1 MLYLMMD
8 NLTNSHLVK
17 VGYSDGTKGQLQI
30 INILSGGT
38 FTTPRSNGVGMG
50 MYLKID
56 SNNNTPFVR
65 SRGSQYCY
73 AVNLETGQVREFSR
87 DKMVTPVKTEVNV
100 IG

>member
-1 MLYLMMD
+1 M
-8 NLTNSHLVK
+8 K
-17 VGYSDGTKGQLQI
+17 VNFGTKGQFQI
-30 INILSGGT
+30 INVLSGGT
-38 FTTPRSNGVGMG
+38 FTTLRSNGSSMG

-65 SRGSQYCY
+65 SRGPQYCY

>member
-1 MLYLMMD
+1 M
-8 NLTNSHLVK
+8 K
-17 VGYSDGTKGQLQI
+17 VNFCTKGQVQI

-38 FTTPRSNGVGMG
+38 FTAPRTNGNGMG

-56 SNNNTPFVR
+56 SHNNTPFFR
-65 SRGSQYCY
+65 SRSSQCCY
-73 AVNLETGQVREFSR
+73 AVNLETGQVREFPS

>member
-1 MLYLMMD
+1 M
-8 NLTNSHLVK
+8 K
-17 VGYSDGTKGQLQI
+17 VNFGTKGQVQI

-38 FTTPRSNGVGMG
+38 FTAPRTNGNGMG

-65 SRGSQYCY
+65 SRGSQCCY
-73 AVNLETGQVREFSR
+73 AVNLETGQVREFPS
-87 DKMVTPVKTEVNV
+87 DKKVTPVKTEVNV

>member
-1 MLYLMMD
+1 M
-8 NLTNSHLVK
+8 K
-17 VGYSDGTKGQLQI
+17 VNFGTKGQLQI
-30 INILSGGT
+30 INIFSGGT
-38 FTTPRSNGVGMG
+38 FTALRSNGSGMG

-87 DKMVTPVKTEVNV
+87 DKMVTPIKTEVNAV
-100 IG
+100 G

>member
-1 MLYLMMD
+1 M
-8 NLTNSHLVK
+8 K
-17 VGYSDGTKGQLQI
+17 VNFGTKGQFQI

-38 FTTPRSNGVGMG
+38 FTTPRSNGSGMG

-73 AVNLETGQVREFSR
+73 AVNLETGQIREFPR
-87 DKMVTPVKTEVNV
+87 DKMVTPVRTEVNV

>member
-1 MLYLMMD
+1 M
-8 NLTNSHLVK
+8 K
-17 VGYSDGTKGQLQI
+17 VNFGTKGQVQI

-38 FTTPRSNGVGMG
+38 FTAPRTNGNSMG

-73 AVNLETGQVREFSR
+73 AVNLETGQVREFLR
-87 DKMVTPVKTEVNV
+87 DRMVTPVKTEVNV

>member
-1 MLYLMMD
+1 M
-8 NLTNSHLVK
+8 K
-17 VGYSDGTKGQLQI
+17 VNFATKGQVQI

-38 FTTPRSNGVGMG
+38 FTTLRSNGSSMG
-50 MYLKID
+50 MYIKID

>member
-1 MLYLMMD
+1 M
-8 NLTNSHLVK
+8 K
-17 VGYSDGTKGQLQI
+17 VNFGTKGQFQI
-30 INILSGGT
+30 INVLSGGT
-38 FTTPRSNGVGMG
+38 FTTLRSNGSGMG

-56 SNNNTPFVR
+56 SNNNTPFVQ

-100 IG
+100 VG

>member
-1 MLYLMMD
+1 M
-8 NLTNSHLVK
+8 K
-17 VGYSDGTKGQLQI
+17 VNFGTKGQFQI
-30 INILSGGT
+30 TNVLSGGT

-56 SNNNTPFVR
+56 SNNNTPFIR

-73 AVNLETGQVREFSR
+73 AVNLETGQVREFLR

-100 IG
+100 IS

>member
-1 MLYLMMD
+1 M
-8 NLTNSHLVK
+8 K
-17 VGYSDGTKGQLQI
+17 VNFCTKGQVKI

-38 FTTPRSNGVGMG
+38 FTTPRSNGNDMG

-56 SNNNTPFVR
+56 SNNNTPFFR

-73 AVNLETGQVREFSR
+73 AVNLETGQVREFLR

>member
-1 MLYLMMD
+1 M
-8 NLTNSHLVK
+8 K
-17 VGYSDGTKGQLQI
+17 VNFGTKGQFQI
-30 INILSGGT
+30 TNVLSGGT

-73 AVNLETGQVREFSR
+73 AVNLETGQVREFLR

-100 IG
+100 IS

>member
-1 MLYLMMD
+1 M
-8 NLTNSHLVK
+8 K
-17 VGYSDGTKGQLQI
+17 VNFGTKGQFQI
-30 INILSGGT
+30 TNVLNGGT
-38 FTTPRSNGVGMG
+38 FITPRSNSIGMG

-87 DKMVTPVKTEVNV
+87 DRMVTPVKTEVNV
-100 IG
+100 IN

>member
-1 MLYLMMD
+1 M
-8 NLTNSHLVK
+8 K
-17 VGYSDGTKGQLQI
+17 VNFGTKGQFQI
-30 INILSGGT
+30 TNVPSGGT

-87 DKMVTPVKTEVNV
+87 DRMVTPVKTEVNV

>member
-1 MLYLMMD
+1 M
-8 NLTNSHLVK
+8 K
-17 VGYSDGTKGQLQI
+17 VNFDTKGQLQI
-30 INILSGGT
+30 INIFSGGT
-38 FTTPRSNGVGMG
+38 FTALRSNGSGMG

-87 DKMVTPVKTEVNV
+87 DKMVTPIKTEVNV
-100 IG
+100 VG

>member
-1 MLYLMMD
+1 M
-8 NLTNSHLVK
+8 K
-17 VGYSDGTKGQLQI
+17 VNFGTKGQFQI
-30 INILSGGT
+30 TNVLSGGT

-65 SRGSQYCY
+65 SRGPQYCY

-87 DKMVTPVKTEVNV
+87 DKMVTLVKTEVNV